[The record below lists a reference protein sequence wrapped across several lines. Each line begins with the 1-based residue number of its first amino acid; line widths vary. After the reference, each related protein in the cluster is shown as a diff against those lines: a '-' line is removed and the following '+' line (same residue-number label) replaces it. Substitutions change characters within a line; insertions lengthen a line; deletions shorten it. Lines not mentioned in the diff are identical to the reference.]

1 MGTQAT
7 VRPGAQGEAARRR
20 IEEAYRALREKD
32 VRCTTLE
39 RVRLLI
45 EADAAV
51 QGLPQPLQ
59 LGHGLTY
66 LLERI
71 GLPLSPD
78 DQLLGRIHEE
88 VPDPEGERLFQEAV
102 TRWGGDS
109 RPAWLRDSGHECFA
123 WERLLRLGLSGLE
136 AFARSE
142 RERRKA
148 EGAKEASLHFLK
160 GAELVYA
167 GLRAYARRYA
177 AAARAAG
184 LEEAGARCAAI
195 AERPPRHFAE
205 ALQLIWL
212 VGHVYCTMVA
222 ANPTLTFGRLD
233 GLLLPFYR
241 EDLAAGRLTPDEA
254 GDLIEEF
261 YCKNNLIL
269 GRGEHQ
275 MGGDPEKDTGWRRNL
290 CYDSPQYVVLGGH
303 RRDGSPVANDLTR
316 LFLERVVPG
325 FKNPVIVLR
334 WTDDLPE
341 PLWRLACEKMRAN
354 ASMMVYN
361 DAAVIP
367 ALVDAGIAEEDAVT
381 YTMHGCNWPDV
392 PGIQRTV
399 SHCEP
404 PLPKLFLTALLGG
417 EGETPPV
424 LPCIDTLYARFFAL
438 FRQEVAKKCDEIRAH
453 RARWDELAPGTL
465 RVDDCFL
472 DGPVARARSWQLGG
486 VQYHTITCTL
496 HSLATTADC
505 FAVVDELVFRARRV
519 SLEELREALRT
530 DFAECEPLRRLCQE
544 APKFGRD
551 DDCADRHAVRLI
563 EGLLAAIDEASGRGT
578 PEAVTLFRCLET
590 DMRHRLTG
598 AQTGATPDGR
608 HAGMPTSENTSPS
621 PGSCTRGLTAMLH
634 SLAKLPLHRICS
646 GALNIRLQP
655 RLVAGEEGLSRL
667 AALLRAYFRM
677 GGLQAQLSLADTA
690 TLRDAQEQP
699 EAHRDLVVR
708 ITGYSALFTDMTR
721 GAQEEIIRREEHA
734 A

>member
-1 MGTQAT
+1 MGTQAMA
-7 VRPGAQGEAARRR
+7 RPGARGEAAQRRVA
-20 IEEAYRALREKD
+20 EAYRALREKD
-32 VRCTTLE
+32 VRSTTLE
-39 RVRLLI
+39 RVRLLV

-51 QGLPQPLQ
+51 QGLPQPLR

-78 DQLLGRIHEE
+78 DRLLGRIHEE

-102 TRWGGDS
+102 SRWRGDS
-109 RPAWLRDSGHECFA
+109 RPAWMQDSGHECFA
-123 WERLLRLGLSGLE
+123 WGRLLRLGLAGLE

-142 RERRKA
+142 RERREA
-148 EGAKEASLHFLK
+148 EGATEATLHFLQ

-167 GLRAYARRYA
+167 AFRAYARRYA

-195 AERPPRHFAE
+195 AGRPPRHFAE
-205 ALQLIWL
+205 ALQLLWL

-222 ANPTLTFGRLD
+222 RNPTLTFGRLD
-233 GLLLPFYR
+233 ELLLPFYR
-241 EDLAAGRLTPDEA
+241 EDIAAGRLAPEEA

-275 MGGDPEKDTGWRRNL
+275 MGGSSEKDTGWLRNL
-290 CYDSPQYVVLGGH
+290 CYDAPQYVVLGGR
-303 RRDGSPVANDLTR
+303 RRDGAPVANELTL

-334 WTDDLPE
+334 WTEDLPE
-341 PLWRLACEKMRAN
+341 PAWRLACEKMRAN
-354 ASMMVYN
+354 ASVMVYN

-367 ALVDAGIAEEDAVT
+367 ALVDAGIAKEDAVT

-392 PGIQRTV
+392 PGIQRSV

-404 PLPKLFLTALLGG
+404 PLPKLFLTALLGD
-417 EGETPPV
+417 EGEAPPD
-424 LPCIDTLYARFFAL
+424 PPDIDALYTRFFAL
-438 FRQEVAKKCDEIRAH
+438 FRREVAEKCDALRAH
-453 RARWDELAPGTL
+453 HARWNELAPGTL

-505 FAVVDELVFRARRV
+505 FAAVDELVFATRRV
-519 SLEELREALRT
+519 SLEELRETLRS
-530 DFAECEPLRRLCQE
+530 DFAGREPLRRLCQR
-544 APKFGRD
+544 APKFGCD
-551 DDCADRHAVRLI
+551 DERADHHAVRLM

-578 PEAVTLFRCLET
+578 PEAVTLFPCLQT

-608 HAGMPTSENTSPS
+608 HAGMPTSDNSSPS

-690 TLRDAQEQP
+690 TLRDAQEHP

-721 GAQEEIIRREEHA
+721 SAQEEIIRREEHA
-734 A
+734 G